1 MKNDD
6 KKTLDQNES
15 NKPDESEKPQ
25 SESAPD
31 KDTAEEKDELT
42 LLKEEN
48 EAIIKE
54 LDEYKDKYLR
64 LLAEYDNYRKRAAK
78 EKAEIYP
85 DFEEVEEKLGN
96 RDSEEVKALIKD
108 EIEKVKDI
116 MPVYKRVKR
125 FKIRNTEF
133 EKTTTRKIRRLGSG
147 VKEEED

>member
-1 MKNDD
+1 MRKEKNVIVT
-6 KKTLDQNES
+6 KNGKNIFPEEIEQLLLES
-15 NKPDESEKPQ
+15 PFIEEVVVYGALNKGDGGI
-25 SESAPD
+25 
-31 KDTAEEKDELT
+31 LV
-42 LLKEEN
+42 
-48 EAIIKE
+48 
-54 LDEYKDKYLR
+54 
-64 LLAEYDNYRKRAAK
+64 
-78 EKAEIYP
+78 KAEIYP

-108 EIEKVKDI
+108 EIEKVNDI